1 MSRALIPNSTQIPD
15 VILDRWMAVL
25 SGAELKVLLY
35 IARRTYGFGKDSDN
49 ISLNQLA
56 RGIRRRD
63 GTVLDLGTGLSVSGV
78 KVACSTLIAK
88 GLVIRSANMG
98 QDGKGPEESTYRPN
112 LYAPLPEGVGQKK
125 AYPGQKKAHPGQSV
139 AGGRPE
145 FGPGV
150 GQKLAPQETD
160 QETDQE
166 TASSQPDVPEAKGQT

>member
-1 MSRALIPNSTQIPD
+1 
-15 VILDRWMAVL
+15 
-25 SGAELKVLLY
+25 
-35 IARRTYGFGKDSDN
+35 ARRTYGFGKDSDN

-88 GLVIRSANMG
+88 GLVIRSANLG
-98 QDGKGPEESTYRPN
+98 RDGKGPEESTYRLN

-125 AYPGQKKAHPGQSV
+125 AYPGQKKAYPGQAV

-145 FGPGV
+145 VGPGV

-166 TASSQPDVPEAKGQT
+166 TAAIEQPVGEGQAGTAVALLVEELVSYGVGGAA